1 MSSQVLEELR
11 SFHEFIG
18 QKLQHSD
25 ASLSPEDALDEWR
38 FLHSEPDDYEA
49 IKEALAAMDAGD
61 TGRPFEEF
69 AAEFRRK
76 HHIPAMSG
84 G

>member
-18 QKLQHSD
+18 QKLQHSEE
-25 ASLSPEDALDEWR
+25 ALSPEEALDEWR

-49 IKEALAAMDAGD
+49 IKEALDAMDAGD

-69 AAEFRRK
+69 AAEFRRR
-76 HHIPAMSG
+76 HHIPAQP
-84 G
+84 

>member
-1 MSSQVLEELR
+1 MSSQVQEELR

-18 QKLQHSD
+18 QKLQQSD

-38 FLHSEPDDYEA
+38 FLHSEPDGYEA

-76 HHIPAMSG
+76 HHIPAQP
-84 G
+84 